1 MRQITITLEAGGKTP
16 MYEQLYRYFVGEI
29 HEGRL
34 GRGEKMPSKRA
45 LCAHLGVSR
54 STVETAYELL
64 VAEGYVRP
72 KARSGYYVSDFV
84 TFDSEQPAARTLR
97 PAPPASEPAPE
108 TKRPAFDFSTA
119 AVDVSLFPY
128 ASWAKLNKEV
138 VYASPELLQQGDR
151 QGDGLL
157 RRALADFLGAYRGV
171 KCTPE
176 QIVVGAG
183 LEYLTSLLLMLFPR
197 DAVFGTEDP
206 GYAAFRRTV
215 TLGGREIRYLPLDE
229 QGLSAAALEDSDATV
244 AYVTPSHQFP
254 MGMTMPASR
263 RSQLLRWAGSAP
275 ERYLIEDD
283 YDSEFR
289 YDSRPLPAMQ
299 GMDSLGRVVYV
310 GTFSR
315 SLAPSI
321 RLAYM
326 VLPPAL
332 LERYRLLFSHSSST
346 VSRYEQ
352 AVMARFLSEGYY
364 ARYLR
369 RVGNLYRRR
378 RAALLPALEAIE
390 GVRITGSGGGL
401 HFLLTNERLSEPE
414 LLSRALEKGIALRGL
429 DAYCRESAPPPSTLV
444 VGYGGLAD
452 ERIGEAAALLA
463 AAWR

>member
-1 MRQITITLEAGGKTP
+1 MQNLTLALDSGGKTP
-16 MYEQLYRYFVGEI
+16 MYEQLYRYFVAEI
-29 HEGRL
+29 QAGRL
-34 GRGEKMPSKRA
+34 APGEKLPSKRD
-45 LCAHLGVSR
+45 LCRHLGVSR
-54 STVETAYELL
+54 STVETAYGLL
-64 VAEGYVRP
+64 TAEGYVLSRP
-72 KARSGYYVSDFV
+72 RSGFY
-84 TFDSEQPAARTLR
+84 AADYARLDGL
-97 PAPPASEPAPE
+97 APAPE
-108 TKRPAFDFSTA
+108 RRAAPAQSAPAAPPRYDFSTA
-119 AVDVSLFPY
+119 AVDTSLFPY

-183 LEYLTSLLLMLFPR
+183 LEYLTSLLLMLFSR

-206 GYAAFRRTV
+206 GYAAFQRTV
-215 TLGGREIRYLPLDE
+215 TLGGRELRCLPLDG
-229 QGLSAAALEDSDATV
+229 QGLSAAALEESDATV

-263 RSQLLRWAGSAP
+263 RSQLLRWASRAP

-299 GMDSLGRVVYV
+299 GMDSFGRVVYV

-326 VLPPAL
+326 VLPLPL

-378 RAALLPALEAIE
+378 RAALLPALERIE

-401 HFLLTNERLSEPE
+401 HFLLTNERLTEPE
-414 LLSRALEKGIALRGL
+414 LLGRALDRGIALRGL
-429 DAYCRESAPPPSTLV
+429 GAYCRSCVSPPSTLV

-463 AAWR
+463 EAWR